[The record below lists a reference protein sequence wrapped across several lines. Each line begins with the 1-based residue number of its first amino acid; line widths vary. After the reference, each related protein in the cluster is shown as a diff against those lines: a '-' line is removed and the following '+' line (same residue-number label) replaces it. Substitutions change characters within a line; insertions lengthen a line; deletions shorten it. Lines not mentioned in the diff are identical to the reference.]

1 MKILMAGGNLTI
13 PTERITVTIRSDRTV
28 DASAY
33 RLYANGKVRGD
44 SDMVFYGQLANEDQS
59 ISLNQQG
66 NQAIFQ
72 LNLPQLHT
80 EVNRIAFAITCNDG
94 LTVEALQQLAITV
107 SAGIGAIAEGQVDL
121 AGRSE
126 MALIMGEV
134 YRRNSEWKFRFIA
147 QGFNGGLQPLAEH
160 FGIEITSPA
169 SNSINP
175 ASPNNSPANINKIT
189 NVPLT
194 SPPVNLSK
202 ISLTK
207 EKRSVSLEKRDD
219 FGKIRINLNW
229 HREIAK
235 KGGFFNGLLSNKG
248 VDLDLGAFVRLKN
261 GECSVVQA
269 LGNGFGYFDR
279 PPYVQLEADDRT
291 GDNISGEWI
300 NINGRYWGE
309 IDEVLIYAF
318 IYEGVPNWTHTDG
331 VVTVYVPD
339 QAPIETRLTEGDN
352 NGRLCAIARLINQ
365 NGAIKVE
372 RLNEYFKR
380 QRDMDQAY
388 GWGFRW
394 TAGRK

>member
-1 MKILMAGGNLTI
+1 MTILMPGGNLTI
-13 PTERITVTIRSDRTV
+13 PTERITVTLRSDRTV

-59 ISLNQQG
+59 ISLNQHG

-126 MALIMGEV
+126 VALIMGEV

-160 FGIEITSPA
+160 FGIEIASPA

-175 ASPNNSPANINKIT
+175 ASPNNLSANTNKIT
-189 NVPLT
+189 NVSLT

-229 HREIAK
+229 HRGIAK
-235 KGGFFNGLLSNKG
+235 KGGLFNGLFSNKG

-269 LGNGFGYFDR
+269 LGNGFGHFDR

-300 NINGRYWGE
+300 NINGRYWVE

-339 QAPIETRLTEGDN
+339 QAPIETCLTEGDN

-380 QRDMDQAY
+380 QRDMDQSY
-388 GWGFRW
+388 GWGFKW
-394 TAGRK
+394 TTGRK